1 MAEEGGREL
10 QADNDALTME
20 TLAIVL
26 GVIEEQFVVRMETYT
41 TVETYDTI
49 ILQDI
54 EEGAEHAPGAI
65 WSAGLKAD
73 LRSVSAVFF
82 LGRVN

>member
-1 MAEEGGREL
+1 MG
-10 QADNDALTME
+10 
-20 TLAIVL
+20 I
-26 GVIEEQFVVRMETYT
+26 ETYT
-41 TVETYDTI
+41 TVESYDTI

>member
-1 MAEEGGREL
+1 M
-10 QADNDALTME
+10 
-20 TLAIVL
+20 VL
-26 GVIEEQFVVRMETYT
+26 GVVGEQCVVETETYT
-41 TVETYDTI
+41 TVKSYDTI
-49 ILQDI
+49 ILQYI

-73 LRSVSAVFF
+73 LRSVSAVFL

>member
-1 MAEEGGREL
+1 M
-10 QADNDALTME
+10 
-20 TLAIVL
+20 VL
-26 GVIEEQFVVRMETYT
+26 GVIERQYAVGIETYT

-49 ILQDI
+49 ILQDR

>member
-1 MAEEGGREL
+1 M
-10 QADNDALTME
+10 
-20 TLAIVL
+20 VL
-26 GVIEEQFVVRMETYT
+26 GVIGKQSFVRVDTYT
-41 TVETYDTI
+41 TVESYNTI
-49 ILQDI
+49 VLQDI

-82 LGRVN
+82 LGRVNRLERVPDLDY

>member
-10 QADNDALTME
+10 EADNDALIME
-20 TLAIVL
+20 TFAMML
-26 GVIEEQFVVRMETYT
+26 GVIRDHGTVGIETYT
-41 TVETYDTI
+41 TVESYEAI
-49 ILQDI
+49 IPQNM
-54 EEGAEHAPGAI
+54 EEGAEHALGAI

-82 LGRVN
+82 LGRVS

>member
-1 MAEEGGREL
+1 
-10 QADNDALTME
+10 ME
-20 TLAIVL
+20 TLAIML
-26 GVIEEQFVVRMETYT
+26 DVIGKRNFMRIETYT
-41 TVETYDTI
+41 TVEAYDTI
-49 ILQDI
+49 VLQDI

-73 LRSVSAVFF
+73 LRAVSAVFF

>member
-1 MAEEGGREL
+1 MAEEGSREL
-10 QADNDALTME
+10 YADNDALTME

-26 GVIEEQFVVRMETYT
+26 GVIGKHSCRRIETYT
-41 TVETYDTI
+41 TVEPYDTI
-49 ILQDI
+49 VLQDI

-73 LRSVSAVFF
+73 LRAVSAVFF
-82 LGRVN
+82 LGRVY

>member
-10 QADNDALTME
+10 EADNDTLTKE
-20 TLAIVL
+20 TLAMVL
-26 GVIEEQFVVRMETYT
+26 GGIGEQYAVRIETYT
-41 TVETYDTI
+41 AVESYDTI

-73 LRSVSAVFF
+73 LHSVSAVFF